1 MNSRRAGSRL
11 LQIFLFALLV
21 WSPNGLP
28 GRSNNQETA
37 SFPLSAGTYWVYQGV
52 VRWTHDI
59 NKVSTIPV
67 EWRMEIRRR
76 VSRGDLSV
84 AVVNG
89 FLPDLDWSNGNPN
102 REDSLIIQSPEG
114 KLYWV
119 GPERASIIL
128 NRAQDSR
135 DALVGVLKD
144 DDLFLDPPLKK
155 GKKFGCDP
163 EAMQRPDSRYCWVVD
178 SLHETSLRDVKG
190 ISHGLRTAYTIRYV
204 TGPDDIG
211 FNFVSGVG
219 LTTYDY
225 HHHGTVADTAL
236 KLVEFHPGENP

>member
-1 MNSRRAGSRL
+1 MTPRRKFGWISH
-11 LQIFLFALLV
+11 IFLSALLV
-21 WSPNGLP
+21 CISTALFGQSNRAHMP
-28 GRSNNQETA
+28 G
-37 SFPLSAGTYWVYQGV
+37 FPLSEGTYWIYRGV

-59 NKVSTIPV
+59 NKVSETPV
-67 EWRMEIRRR
+67 EWKMEVRKRLT
-76 VSRGDLSV
+76 RGDLSL

-89 FLPDLDWSNGNPN
+89 FLGDLDWSNGNPN
-102 REDSLIIQSPEG
+102 REDSLIIQSGEG
-114 KLYWV
+114 NMYLV
-119 GPERASIIL
+119 GSEQVPIIL

-178 SLHETSLRDVKG
+178 SMHETSLRDVKG

-219 LTTYDY
+219 LTRYEY